1 MKFSVSVLLLSLLI
15 LFATTTFTQA
25 VNGQP
30 DVLLSQP
37 MDSAAAVV
45 EEEEIIEP
53 EQIDVV
59 HTSFQIIRPFTD
71 NVTNRKRLSINEEAM
86 NALEAYFKNNTDDD
100 GKTNKQANKQII
112 M

>member
-1 MKFSVSVLLLSLLI
+1 MKFSVSVQLLSLLI

-37 MDSAAAVV
+37 MDSAAAV

-71 NVTNRKRLSINEEAM
+71 NVTNRKRLSINKEAM

-100 GKTNKQANKQII
+100 GKQTNHYVTKRLT
-112 M
+112 